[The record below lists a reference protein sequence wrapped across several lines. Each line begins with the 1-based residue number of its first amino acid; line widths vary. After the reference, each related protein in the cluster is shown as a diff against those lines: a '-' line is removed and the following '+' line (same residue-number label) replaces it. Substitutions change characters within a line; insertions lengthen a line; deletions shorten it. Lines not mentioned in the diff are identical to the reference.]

1 MGRTGAIAMP
11 DPSDVVAAEVADLSD
26 TEYVT
31 PAEAARI
38 RAMYEEPLSPERL
51 AEIERHRLINKTVL
65 QEPEE

>member
-1 MGRTGAIAMP
+1 MTE
-11 DPSDVVAAEVADLSD
+11 PSDAPAADADLSD

-38 RAMYEEPLSPERL
+38 RAMYEEPLTDERL
-51 AEIERHRLINKTVL
+51 AEIERHRLINKTVG

>member
-1 MGRTGAIAMP
+1 MTE
-11 DPSDVVAAEVADLSD
+11 PSDAAAAEVDLSD

-38 RAMYEEPLSPERL
+38 RAMYADPLTDERL
-51 AEIERHRLINKTVL
+51 AEIERHRLINKTVG